1 MAAYIL
7 ADSLKEKRK
16 SEEQKIR
23 RSEEPSQ
30 FLTFMPSHLLSVL
43 SGLDFPI
50 ADSLKD

>member
-23 RSEEPSQ
+23 RSEEPS
-30 FLTFMPSHLLSVL
+30 HLLSVL